1 MFKSLFLKY
10 KCAHTHTP
18 LRVPQPDE
26 ALQLRPYL
34 ARIRVLHILTDVPL
48 IFPLSQ
54 SNLNSVLHFNH
65 NSHQFL
71 PSSLFLTP
79 RKPLS
84 AYLIWFLSASLTTSS
99 CSNTWLPWPHILLDY
114 PIYPDIYQSYGLTSM
129 SHVCIWNPE
138 VLHYFVLLVI
148 VFINADHFQLNI
160 CSHMH
165 LPNCPPPEIPIKVSQ
180 ALYIHS
186 QNIIFL

>member
-1 MFKSLFLKY
+1 MLITLSCSHPFPFETAQLSSPSKSTCKYTYVFKSLFLKY

-84 AYLIWFLSASLTTSS
+84 AYLISQCITDHFL
-99 CSNTWLPWPHILLDY
+99 LLKH
-114 PIYPDIYQSYGLTSM
+114 LTSM
-129 SHVCIWNPE
+129 TTYSTQLSHLSRYLS
-138 VLHYFVLLVI
+138 VLWTYFY
-148 VFINADHFQLNI
+148 
-160 CSHMH
+160 
-165 LPNCPPPEIPIKVSQ
+165 VSC
-180 ALYIHS
+180 LYMKS
-186 QNIIFL
+186 